1 MRRRGLVAALVTM
14 LALLA
19 PTSALA
25 FGPDA
30 EEGARAVSNCI
41 AAFERQAERG
51 ITAGGGPKAGEPGP
65 LNCDHYF
72 QGVTQTIGNGWP
84 PPPFQE

>member
-1 MRRRGLVAALVTM
+1 MRARGLVAALVTM
-14 LALLA
+14 IAFSPA
-19 PTSALA
+19 SALA
-25 FGPDA
+25 FGPQA
-30 EEGARAVSNCI
+30 EEGDRAVSNCI
-41 AAFERQAERG
+41 AAFERQAERE

-84 PPPFQE
+84 PRPFQE